1 MKKRIAKVKVCK
13 KENKKNNKIIPAF
26 ETSSVVQQ
34 DILINKKSNLAV
46 PNMSNVIEAKK
57 FSEEHQE

>member
-1 MKKRIAKVKVCK
+1 MKKRIAKVKISK
-13 KENKKNNKIIPAF
+13 KENKKNNKIISAF

-34 DILINKKSNLAV
+34 DILVNKKSNLAV